1 MAFWN
6 FLVFGRKKDRKGI
19 LVKRIKKQKSPELG
33 EMAAGNLTGA
43 SNTISQILDL
53 QDMPTKILVVQDGIN
68 STILEDY
75 AVKMAHKL
83 DCEIVA
89 LDVSNEPMMH
99 DGERRNRE
107 ISRFIQRAQQS
118 SETIQL
124 KAAAMTVTCT
134 HIVKIGDQ
142 EETIKALS
150 QEDKCIRYVLTKPVQ
165 EQLGLNQQPA
175 RVPVFD
181 LSCSRL

>member
-1 MAFWN
+1 MTIWN

-19 LVKRIKKQKSPELG
+19 DVQRIKKQKPPELG
-33 EMAAGNLTGA
+33 EAAAGNLRGA
-43 SNTISQILDL
+43 SNAISQIMDL
-53 QDMPTKILVVQDGIN
+53 QAMPTKILVVQDGVN

-83 DCEIVA
+83 DCEIIA
-89 LDVSNEPMMH
+89 LDVSNEPSMH
-99 DGERRNRE
+99 QGERKNRE

-118 SETIQL
+118 VETIQL
-124 KAAAMTVTCT
+124 KATAMGVICT
-134 HIVKIGDQ
+134 HIVKIGEQ

-150 QEDKCIRYVLTKPVQ
+150 QEDTCIRYVLTKPVQ
-165 EQLGLNQQPA
+165 EQLGVNQRPA

>member
-1 MAFWN
+1 MALWN
-6 FLVFGRKKDRKGI
+6 FLVFGRKKDRNGI
-19 LVKRIKKQKSPELG
+19 GVKRIKKQKSPELG
-33 EMAAGNLTGA
+33 EMAAGNLTKA
-43 SNTISQILDL
+43 SNTISQLMDQ
-53 QDMPTKILVVQDGIN
+53 QDMPTKILVVQDGTS
-68 STILEDY
+68 STILDDY

-99 DGERRNRE
+99 EGERRNRE
-107 ISRFIQRAQQS
+107 ISRFIQRAQRS
-118 SETIQL
+118 VETIQL
-124 KAAAMTVTCT
+124 KAAAMGVTCT

-150 QEDKCIRYVLTKPVQ
+150 EEDKCVRYVLTKPVQ
-165 EQLGLNQQPA
+165 EQLGPNQRSA

>member
-1 MAFWN
+1 MAIWN
-6 FLVFGRKKDRKGI
+6 FLVFGRKKDREGI
-19 LVKRIKKQKSPELG
+19 GVKRIKKQKPPELG
-33 EMAAGNLTGA
+33 EMAAGNLRGA

-53 QDMPTKILVVQDGIN
+53 QDMPTKILVVQDGVN

-83 DCEIVA
+83 DCEIIA
-89 LDVSNEPMMH
+89 LDVSNEPSMH
-99 DGERRNRE
+99 EGERKNRE

-118 SETIQL
+118 VETIQL
-124 KAAAMTVTCT
+124 KAVAMGVTCT

-165 EQLGLNQQPA
+165 EQLGINQRPA

>member
-6 FLVFGRKKDRKGI
+6 FMLFSRKNDSKGVR
-19 LVKRIKKQKSPELG
+19 VKRIKKQKSPGLG

-43 SNTISQILDL
+43 SNTISQIMD
-53 QDMPTKILVVQDGIN
+53 QQSMPTKILVVQDGIN

-89 LDVSNEPMMH
+89 LDVSNEPMEH
-99 DGERRNRE
+99 QGERRNRE
-107 ISRFIQRAQQS
+107 ISRFIQRAQRS
-118 SETIQL
+118 AETIQL
-124 KAAAMTVTCT
+124 KAAAMGVTCT

-150 QEDKCIRYVLTKPVQ
+150 QEDKCVRYVLTKPVQ
-165 EQLGLNQQPA
+165 EQLGPNQRSA